1 VEEEF
6 WVEFL
11 KTISKD
17 NQRREN
23 RIISTR
29 VFATTPKFNPD
40 RIKKEHEIKWNCP
53 ITYPLDGCRHALEY
67 LGRAEAKIPHEK
79 LFPHEIGPREVEA
92 TFVCTIKPEGQLL
105 QLAFFLK
112 QDDEANP
119 LYPLEKTFLP
129 GAKWSDASEWE
140 WHQASTSASA
150 HKFRYAPEWKPGRRR
165 KPKRK
170 FKFHSVSA
178 NGKRPRSSIWDL
190 PLESDTMGDDGE
202 NVRLSSTSRGKAADT
217 GLPESREVLHRDI
230 PSKPA
235 PPRGESQGNGVQ
247 PQVQIHQSNADDGAS
262 NSARHTTM
270 SITSILDAT
279 ASIRRTSEGTD
290 TPDSAEGEDGT
301 GITLNNK
308 ALYI

>member
-1 VEEEF
+1 VEDEF

-11 KTISKD
+11 KTVSKG

-29 VFATTPKFNPD
+29 VFATTPRFDPD

-53 ITYPLDGCRHALEY
+53 VTYPLDGCRHALEY
-67 LGRAEAKIPHEK
+67 LGRAEAKIPHDK

-92 TFVCTIKPEGQLL
+92 AFVCTIKPEGQLL

-140 WHQASTSASA
+140 WHKESTLDIT
-150 HKFRYAPEWKPGRRR
+150 HMFRYAPEWKPGRRW

-170 FKFHSVSA
+170 LIPRSVSA
-178 NGKRPRSSIWDL
+178 HRKRPRPSIWDL
-190 PLESDTMGDDGE
+190 PVESDTTGDDGE
-202 NVRLSSTSRGKAADT
+202 NGDVRLSSTSRGKGTDT

-230 PSKPA
+230 PSKRA
-235 PPRGESQGNGVQ
+235 PPRGKSQGNGVQ
-247 PQVQIHQSNADDGAS
+247 PQVQVHQSNADGGAS
-262 NSARHTTM
+262 NSARRTTM
-270 SITSILDAT
+270 SIMSILEAT
-279 ASIRRTSEGTD
+279 A
-290 TPDSAEGEDGT
+290 AT
-301 GITLNNK
+301 GMPSTANGPIVRFSLG
-308 ALYI
+308 